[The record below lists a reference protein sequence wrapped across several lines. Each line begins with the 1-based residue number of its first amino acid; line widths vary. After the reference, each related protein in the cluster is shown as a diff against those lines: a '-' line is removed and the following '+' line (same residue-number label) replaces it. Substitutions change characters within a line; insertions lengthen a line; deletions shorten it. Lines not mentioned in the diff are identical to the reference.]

1 MIGRTGLKSA
11 VLSTVIFNLLIIS
24 EEGLKGESII
34 ILFISFIILTVISFI
49 AITLTIYPIYLLSTS
64 SNLTK
69 KQVFTKYFPY
79 YSMFYFTISIWFY
92 YLSNFENFGL
102 LIGVTIFF
110 TAMFAWVWLFSN
122 MKNNN

>member
-1 MIGRTGLKSA
+1 MIGRTGLKAA

-24 EEGLKGESII
+24 EEGLKDESII
-34 ILFISFIILTVISFI
+34 ILFISFIILTVISFT

-64 SNLTK
+64 YNLTK

-102 LIGVTIFF
+102 LIGVI
-110 TAMFAWVWLFSN
+110 
-122 MKNNN
+122 